1 MDNIGIQKVI
11 IDNIGIQKKLSDNVA
26 IMWQL
31 IKNVDNVMKI
41 MCLFVVVVSCC
52 CLISIGLVLELFVV
66 NCDWWK
72 GCECL

>member
-41 MCLFVVVVSCC
+41 MCLFVVVSCFY
-52 CLISIGLVLELFVV
+52 LIWIVLVLEMFVA
-66 NCDWWK
+66 NCDWWN